1 VTFSEIAA
9 SVGIKEYPVAMESY
23 YDPTDKM
30 PACDLQTIFDLQQQ
44 YHMFG
49 DYYELVKEYGE
60 KLNGDENRSAWVKTA
75 VAFCRAGDFNQA
87 KSVPVPVADGTLMTS
102 MMPFYI
108 LAAQIPDSLAE
119 YRRRGFREEELEE
132 HYKVYR
138 DSLGIVENHT
148 GLPGTNSLYYGWDT
162 HFIKAQ
168 IFFVGGLQ
176 YEMRT
181 LPNQA
186 IYLKEKATGRIIP
199 VMTAGTFHKSGKAVL
214 GSAGYTDEENI
225 FACTFREDAENF
237 YGHGCFDFVVS
248 PEVQTFHKTDWECV
262 IRPGDPCLGMHI
274 PAKTDISQA
283 AMNQSMTAAQ
293 ALVAERFPEFTGR
306 KVFCSS
312 WLLDPQLGQ
321 LLGENAKITAFQKR
335 YTRHPQKSAGMHVF
349 GFVFPKRY
357 GSFEALPEDSSL
369 RRKLKKLYLDGGYIY
384 GYAGVIF

>member
-1 VTFSEIAA
+1 MTFSEIAA

-60 KLNGDENRSAWVKTA
+60 KLNGDENRSAWVRTA

-87 KSVPVPVADGTLMTS
+87 KSVPVPTADGTLMTS
-102 MMPFYI
+102 MLPFYI

-148 GLPGTNSLYYGWDT
+148 GLPGTNALYYGWDT

-168 IFFVGGLQ
+168 IFFTEGLQ
-176 YEMRT
+176 YEMRK
-181 LPNQA
+181 LPDQA
-186 IYLKEKATGRIIP
+186 VYLREKTTGQILP
-199 VMTAGTFHKSGKAVL
+199 VMTSGTFHRTGTQIL
-214 GSAGYTDEENI
+214 GSAGYADPEGAFT
-225 FACTFREDAENF
+225 CTFREDAENF
-237 YGHGCFDFVVS
+237 YGHGCVDFRVS
-248 PEVQTFHKTDWECV
+248 PEEQTFPKSRWECLM
-262 IRPGDPCLGMHI
+262 RPGDPCLGMHI
-274 PAKTDISQA
+274 PAKTDISQE
-283 AMNQSMTAAQ
+283 AMNRSITAAQ
-293 ALVAERFPEFTGR
+293 RIVAERFPEFAGR
-306 KVFCSS
+306 QVFCSS

-321 LLGENAKITAFQKR
+321 LLGDGSKITGFQNR
-335 YTRHPQKSAGMHVF
+335 YIRYPQKSAGMHVF

-357 GSFEALPEDSSL
+357 ESFETLPEDSSL
-369 RRKLKKLYLDGGYIY
+369 RRKLKKLYLDGGHIY
-384 GYAGVIF
+384 AYAGVIF